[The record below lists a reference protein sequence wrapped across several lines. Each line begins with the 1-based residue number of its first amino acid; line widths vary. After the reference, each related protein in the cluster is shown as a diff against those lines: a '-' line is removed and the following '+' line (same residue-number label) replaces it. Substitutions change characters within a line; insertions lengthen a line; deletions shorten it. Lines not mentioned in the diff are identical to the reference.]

1 MENERITREVEMEE
15 ERLRKVA
22 LAKVQGMISAGITK
36 IQDTKIVENLTQAVS
51 RFEAGVKETN
61 TQVGG
66 KTHKCVTMKRVCNE
80 WLVVDHQ
87 GNKVG
92 FAKAHSLAMIE
103 ERKFEVEGYLTGVFG
118 IKSDGKKYI
127 YLWFSSGD
135 IILVHGDSLEQLS
148 QLVLDDCTVSQ
159 MIAFKNT

>member
-1 MENERITREVEMEE
+1 M
-15 ERLRKVA
+15 
-22 LAKVQGMISAGITK
+22 
-36 IQDTKIVENLTQAVS
+36 
-51 RFEAGVKETN
+51 
-61 TQVGG
+61 GG

-103 ERKFEVEGYLTGVFG
+103 ERNFEVEGYLSGVFG
-118 IKSDGKKYI
+118 IKSDGKKFI

-135 IILVHGDSLEQLS
+135 VILVHGDSLEQLS
-148 QLVLDDCTVSQ
+148 
-159 MIAFKNT
+159 